1 MKKLLASTLLL
12 LTCVEV
18 QAATLRCE
26 NGIADKGDS
35 FAEVQQKC
43 GAPVSQAFTGY
54 AVYRNGKEQYEKH
67 EWVYGPMRGGM
78 LYVLHFEG
86 RRLLRVDSKR
96 SN

>member
-1 MKKLLASTLLL
+1 MKNLLVSTLLIL
-12 LTCVEV
+12 ACAET
-18 QAATLRCE
+18 QAATLRCAK
-26 NGIADKGDS
+26 GIADKGDS

-67 EWVYGPMRGGM
+67 EWVYGPMQGGM
-78 LYVLHFEG
+78 LYFLHFEG

-96 SN
+96 SQ